1 MPAYNYQCLY
11 CGHFDLSLAGLNDH
25 MALCSQC
32 GSLMLRL
39 DDDFFWQSF
48 DKDYFQFTAAANYP
62 PAPTTGADTF
72 DRKIPIRL
80 NPGQC
85 RLTQLNKWTSKADPH
100 TRTESPLLLACK
112 AKIFHGKELGREEPD
127 HQKPKSL

>member
-1 MPAYNYQCLY
+1 
-11 CGHFDLSLAGLNDH
+11 
-25 MALCSQC
+25 
-32 GSLMLRL
+32 MLRL

-48 DKDYFQFTAAANYP
+48 DKDYFQFTAAANCP

-85 RLTQLNKWTSKADPH
+85 RLTRLNKWTSKADPH

-112 AKIFHGKELGREEPD
+112 AKIFHGKELGWEEPD
-127 HQKPKSL
+127 PQKPNSL